1 MPGCSQQEAEEQ
13 LSRSVILFEVSLGK
27 PIEMHYGK
35 KNSVRGREFRK
46 KNLLRDKVREE
57 KSPSEKSQFCGA
69 SDYFVLIQATEMFD
83 PL

>member
-1 MPGCSQQEAEEQ
+1 
-13 LSRSVILFEVSLGK
+13 
-27 PIEMHYGK
+27 MHYGK